1 MLSNS
6 RNRCDH
12 PKSGALRNVLQ
23 LYERVLKRAVSV
35 YTNQNSPSPVAV
47 NHVQSVDRHGRD
59 SAGIRWHGDNSHV
72 VLRHRDLVEIQP
84 AIGQIDGN
92 GILVQRSSHKA
103 RHLLRSTRRTKHNFE
118 YAHLDTLPL
127 RSATRQ
133 AVFTS
138 SQSIRHVGPRF
149 NAPSTP
155 MHPPYAVCLFVLYK
169 LRYRLYIFTGYRRV
183 LPRYPILARA
193 KNGEFCNVT
202 APAPPRMGKTVGR
215 RILLSPDMARMTRPC
230 SGKRRNLTQN
240 AR

>member
-1 MLSNS
+1 MFSRSTAMAGTLPAYAGTEIAATSSFVIETSWKSNPLSVRS
-6 RNRCDH
+6 T
-12 PKSGALRNVLQ
+12 V
-23 LYERVLKRAVSV
+23 
-35 YTNQNSPSPVAV
+35 
-47 NHVQSVDRHGRD
+47 
-59 SAGIRWHGDNSHV
+59 
-72 VLRHRDLVEIQP
+72 
-84 AIGQIDGN
+84 
-92 GILVQRSSHKA
+92 ILVQRSSHKA

-127 RSATRQ
+127 RLATRQ

-193 KNGEFCNVT
+193 KNGVFCNVT
-202 APAPPRMGKTVGR
+202 APAPPRVGKTVGR
-215 RILLSPDMARMTRPC
+215 RIILSPDMARITRPC
-230 SGKRRNLTQN
+230 SGKRRNLAQN